1 MDAFDRL
8 AGPAH
13 ELLSRVDTILTRAGA
28 PDDHPL
34 WPLLRRLRALPG
46 DALATIAALEPAP
59 LSAAGSALRTIS
71 GQYAQPSGPL
81 PGWRGPA
88 AETFTARWASL
99 SAHVEH
105 GLAGRLADTAAYAEA
120 VVDWVSQTRLAVACS
135 LAVVLS
141 SAEAV
146 AVAVGS
152 GAEPTEVGR
161 AAADIAARVLGTIA
175 DAYAEADKMMA
186 DWSRRLGEL
195 PFTPP
200 AAVPAAS
207 SGTGSLDVPA

>member
-1 MDAFDRL
+1 MDPFDQL

-34 WPLLRRLRALPG
+34 WPLLRGLRALPG
-46 DALATIAALEPAP
+46 DLVTAVAALEPAP

-71 GQYAQPSGPL
+71 RRYAQPSAP
-81 PGWRGPA
+81 PEWRGAA

-99 SAHVEH
+99 SAHVEQS
-105 GLAGRLADTAAYAEA
+105 LAGRLADTAAYVDA
-120 VVDWVSQTRLAVACS
+120 VVDWVSRTRLAVART

-141 SAEAV
+141 SGEAV

-152 GAEPTEVGR
+152 GAHPAEVAR
-161 AAADIAARVLGTIA
+161 AAADIAARVLRTIA
-175 DAYAEADKMMA
+175 DAYAEADELMA
-186 DWSRRLGEL
+186 AWSERLGEL
-195 PFTPP
+195 PLTPP
-200 AAVPAAS
+200 AALPAAS
-207 SGTGSLDVPA
+207 PGTGSIDVPL

>member
-1 MDAFDRL
+1 
-8 AGPAH
+8 
-13 ELLSRVDTILTRAGA
+13 
-28 PDDHPL
+28 
-34 WPLLRRLRALPG
+34 LPG
-46 DALATIAALEPAP
+46 DAVAAVSALEPAP

-71 GQYAQPSGPL
+71 GQYAQPSAPR
-81 PGWRGPA
+81 PEWRGPA
-88 AETFTARWASL
+88 AETFTARWATL

-105 GLAGRLADTAAYAEA
+105 GLAGRLADTASYAEA
-120 VVDWVSQTRLAVACS
+120 VADWAGRTRLKLART

-152 GAEPTEVGR
+152 GAESAEVVR

-175 DAYAEADKMMA
+175 DAYAEADKVMA
-186 DWSRRLGEL
+186 AWSGPLGEL

-200 AAVPAAS
+200 AAVPLAS
-207 SGTGSLDVPA
+207 GGTGTLDVPL